1 MQKPANQIEAGF
13 SETFYG
19 VVKRLNFVNTQ
30 IARQVSAS
38 GTDLTALD
46 IGCGTGNLLTIP
58 LARRFASLK
67 ITGYDQDE
75 KSIAELELSAGRL
88 GLPNLRGVISQAQVE
103 GAYDIVIASEVIEH
117 VEAPVEF
124 LEWVSS
130 LLRPGGLL
138 ILTLPNG
145 YGWFEADSTVY
156 RILEYLGVMQLL
168 RKAKGPQDEE
178 AVSGGTDTLALSLH
192 VNFFSYNQIRDILGA
207 FGFRTLQ
214 IEGRTFLCGDITSR
228 ILAPLTRN
236 GHFDIN
242 NWLGGWLPK
251 PLVSGWMFAATA
263 GEPDL
268 ARVQQ
273 LKRGKPNLYARFKR
287 WLNLAV
293 TNKLLQAKAS
303 HAL

>member
-1 MQKPANQIEAGF
+1 
-13 SETFYG
+13 
-19 VVKRLNFVNTQ
+19 
-30 IARQVSAS
+30 
-38 GTDLTALD
+38 
-46 IGCGTGNLLTIP
+46 
-58 LARRFASLK
+58 
-67 ITGYDQDE
+67 
-75 KSIAELELSAGRL
+75 
-88 GLPNLRGVISQAQVE
+88 LPNLRGVVSQTQVE
-103 GAYDIVIASEVIEH
+103 GPYDIVIASEVIEH

-156 RILEYLGVMQLL
+156 RILEYLGVVQLL
-168 RKAKGPQDEE
+168 RKAKGSSQHEQQVE
-178 AVSGGTDTLALSLH
+178 KGADTLALSLH
-192 VNFFSYNQIRDILGA
+192 LNFFSYNQIRAILDA
-207 FGFRTLQ
+207 FGFHSMQ

-228 ILAPLTRN
+228 ILTPIIRN
-236 GHFDIN
+236 SLFGLN
-242 NWLGGWLPK
+242 NWLGSSLPK

-303 HAL
+303 HTVDSNDSTID